1 MKQVNTAELPPV
13 RKDPYRSSRA
23 LYVIEAALEYFI
35 SLLVAGA
42 YLARLTTALDIPD
55 NVTGI
60 LSSFVS
66 LGCGFQIFAIF
77 LADKKPVKRWVTVI
91 HTLNQLCFCLIYVTP
106 FFPFSTTAKTVLFI
120 VILLCGHV
128 LNNVANSPKINWFMS
143 LVPDGRRGS
152 FTAVKEIVSLLGGV
166 VFIYVIG
173 VVMDGFDA
181 AGNTQGAFI
190 VCGVC
195 LAAMMILH
203 SLTLVFSKEKPEP
216 VLEKRSNGKILK
228 ELLSDKKLFKIILI
242 SVIWNVARYIA
253 VPFFGTYQIKEL
265 GFSMTFVSLL
275 SVLYA
280 VCRSLFSVP
289 LGKFAD
295 KFSFDKMLNICFAVE
310 IVAFGINIFTVP
322 ANGKVFYTLYYM
334 LDAVGMAGINSGAI
348 NLIYDHVQKEKRTEA
363 LALKNAFS
371 GFAGFFTT
379 LAISPL
385 VQTIQSNGF
394 LISGVGIYAQQV
406 VSAIACFVVILL
418 IVYLNTVVRRLK
430 RVGEKQEAEAEQVE
444 QLEQAEQEEPK
455 EQAETQS
462 DRDGGSD

>member
-1 MKQVNTAELPPV
+1 MKRSNRTDSPQKQ
-13 RKDPYRSSRA
+13 RDPYKTSRV

-35 SLLVAGA
+35 SLLVTGA
-42 YLARLTTALDIPD
+42 YLARLTTALDISD

-60 LSSFVS
+60 LTSFVS

-77 LADKKPVKRWVTVI
+77 LADKKPVKRWVTIV

-106 FFPFSTTAKTVLFI
+106 LFPFSAAAKTVLFI
-120 VILLCGHV
+120 AVLLIGHL

-143 LVPDGRRGS
+143 LVPDGKRGS
-152 FTAVKEIVSLLGGV
+152 FTAVKEIVSLLGGI
-166 VFIYVIG
+166 VFIYVVG

-195 LAAMMILH
+195 LAAMMVMH
-203 SLTLVFSKEKPEP
+203 SLTLVFSKEK
-216 VLEKRSNGKILK
+216 VNVNAEKRSTGKIIK

-242 SVIWNVARYIA
+242 SVIWNIARYVA
-253 VPFFGTYQIKEL
+253 FPFYGTYQIKEL
-265 GFSMTFVSLL
+265 GFSMTFVSVL

-280 VCRSLFSVP
+280 VCRSAFSIP

-295 KFSFDKMLNICFAVE
+295 KFSFDKMLSICFAVE
-310 IVAFGINIFTVP
+310 IVAFGINIFTAP
-322 ANGKVFYTLYYM
+322 ANGHVLYTIYYM

-348 NLIYDHVQKEKRTEA
+348 NLIYDYVQKEKRTEA

-385 VQTIQSNGF
+385 VQTIQSKGF
-394 LISGVGIYAQQV
+394 SIAGTEIYAQQV
-406 VSAIACFVVILL
+406 VSAIACLIVIALM
-418 IVYLNTVVRRLK
+418 VYLNTVIRKLK
-430 RVGEKQEAEAEQVE
+430 KKEEKEELPAEEVS
-444 QLEQAEQEEPK
+444 EPK
-455 EQAETQS
+455 E
-462 DRDGGSD
+462 GGEDDAP